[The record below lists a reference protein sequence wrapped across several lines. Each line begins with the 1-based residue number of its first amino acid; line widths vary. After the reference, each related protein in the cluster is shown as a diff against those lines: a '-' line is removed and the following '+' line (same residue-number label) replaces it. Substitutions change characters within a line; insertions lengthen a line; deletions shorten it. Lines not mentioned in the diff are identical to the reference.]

1 MPKTGGEEPM
11 VMAITWMSR
20 INKAGAQPSKPNPKT
35 EPETEVKKPSDT
47 PTTNPKTPKPQN
59 PMDMKNWFLEYQFSQ
74 NTFNF

>member
-47 PTTNPKTPKPQN
+47 PTTN
-59 PMDMKNWFLEYQFSQ
+59 S
-74 NTFNF
+74 